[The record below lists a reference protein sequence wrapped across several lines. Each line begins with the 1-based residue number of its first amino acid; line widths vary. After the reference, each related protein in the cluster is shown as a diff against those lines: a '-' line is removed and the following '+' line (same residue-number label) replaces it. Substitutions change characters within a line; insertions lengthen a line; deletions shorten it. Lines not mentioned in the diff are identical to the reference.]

1 MCHYLLKILILEQV
15 LLILDWIL
23 YVLFAIN
30 VLYLLVYSLASL
42 KRDLP
47 VPSSTTMYKRFAI
60 LIPAYREDTVIHEC
74 VRSCLDQDY
83 PADCFDIVVISDH
96 MQPETNALLSALS
109 IRLVEVHFEHST
121 KSKALNAAM
130 AVIGNDYDVALVL
143 DADNVI
149 PYSYLKDI
157 NDLYAC
163 PGVEIVQ
170 THRVAK
176 NLNSDMALLD
186 AMSEE
191 INNTIFRLGHAKLGL
206 SAALIGSG
214 MAFRYDLFRD
224 TMTNIKAVGGF
235 DRELELTLLYQGKY
249 FHYLPETFVFDEKV
263 QNTNDFSRQ
272 RRRWLSAQWHYCI
285 VFARY
290 IFKAV
295 ATRNWDFCDKMFQQ
309 LSIPRLLLL
318 GFTFFLA
325 FICSFYNFVWSIK
338 WWGIFFLLVVAL
350 LVAIPHR
357 FCTSR
362 LAAALQALPYT
373 FLLMA
378 ANIFKLRGANKKFI
392 HTAHGVADSKQNSQ
406 L

>member
-1 MCHYLLKILILEQV
+1 MEQV

-23 YVLFAIN
+23 FVLFAIN
-30 VLYLLVYSLASL
+30 ILYLLVYSLASH
-42 KRDLP
+42 RRELP
-47 VPSSTTMYKRFAI
+47 TPPPAKKYKRFAI
-60 LIPAYREDTVIHEC
+60 LIPAYREDAVIHEC
-74 VRSCLDQDY
+74 VHSCLQQDY
-83 PADCFDIVVISDH
+83 PVECFDVVVISDH
-96 MQPETNALLSALS
+96 MLSETNMSLSALPV
-109 IRLVEVHFEHST
+109 RLVEVHFEHST

-130 AVIGNDYDVALVL
+130 AAIGDDYDIALIL

-149 PYSYLKDI
+149 PYNYLKDV

-176 NLNSDMALLD
+176 NLNNDMALLD

-214 MAFRYDLFRD
+214 MAFRYKLFRH
-224 TMTNIKAVGGF
+224 TMADIKAVGGF
-235 DRELELTLLYQGKY
+235 DRELELTLLYQGKH

-272 RRRWLSAQWHYCI
+272 RRRWLSAQLHYCM

-290 IFKAV
+290 IFKAI
-295 ATRNWDFCDKMFQQ
+295 AAHNWDFCDKMFQQ

-325 FICSFYNFVWSIK
+325 LISSFYNIFWSLK
-338 WWGIFFLLVVAL
+338 WWAIFILLIVAL
-350 LVAIPHR
+350 VAAIPRR

-362 LAAALQALPYT
+362 LAMAFQKLPYT
-373 FLLMA
+373 FWLMA
-378 ANIFKLRGANKKFI
+378 ANMFKLRGANKKFI
-392 HTAHGVADSKQNSQ
+392 HTSHGVELSDNK
-406 L
+406 

>member
-1 MCHYLLKILILEQV
+1 MEQV

-23 YVLFAIN
+23 YVLFTIN

-42 KRDLP
+42 RQKLP
-47 VPSSTTMYKRFAI
+47 VPPPSTKYKRFAI
-60 LIPAYREDTVIHEC
+60 LIPAYKEDAVIHEC
-74 VRSCLDQDY
+74 VHSCLEQDY
-83 PADCFDIVVISDH
+83 PVDSFDVVVISDS
-96 MQPETNALLSALS
+96 MQPETNASLSLLP
-109 IRLVEVHFEHST
+109 IRLVEVHFEKST

-130 AVIGNDYDVALVL
+130 AAIGNDYDVALIL

-149 PYSYLKDI
+149 PYNYLKDV
-157 NDLYAC
+157 NNLYAC
-163 PGVEIVQ
+163 SSVEIVQ

-191 INNTIFRLGHAKLGL
+191 INNTIFRLGHAKLGM

-214 MAFRYDLFRD
+214 MAFQYDLFRD
-224 TMTNIKAVGGF
+224 TMANIKAVGGF
-235 DRELELTLLYQGKY
+235 DRELELTLLYQGKH

-272 RRRWLSAQWHYCI
+272 RRRWLSAQWHYCK
-285 VFARY
+285 VFVGYSFRA
-290 IFKAV
+290 IAN
-295 ATRNWDFCDKMFQQ
+295 RNWDFCDKLFQQ

-325 FICSFYNFVWSIK
+325 VIFSFYNFVWSLK
-338 WWGIFFLLVVAL
+338 WWAIFLLLITAL
-350 LVAIPHR
+350 LVAVPQR

-362 LAAALQALPYT
+362 LVAALQALPYT

-392 HTAHGVADSKQNSQ
+392 HTAHGIDKN
-406 L
+406 

>member
-1 MCHYLLKILILEQV
+1 MEQV

-42 KRDLP
+42 RQKLP
-47 VPSSTTMYKRFAI
+47 VPPPSTKYKRFAL
-60 LIPAYREDTVIHEC
+60 LIPAYKEDAVIHEC
-74 VRSCLDQDY
+74 VHSCLEQDY
-83 PADCFDIVVISDH
+83 PVDSFDVVVISDS
-96 MQPETNALLSALS
+96 MQPETNASLSLLP
-109 IRLVEVHFEHST
+109 IRLVEVHFEKST

-130 AVIGNDYDVALVL
+130 AAIGNDYDIALIL

-149 PYSYLKDI
+149 PYNYLRDV
-157 NDLYAC
+157 NNLCAC

-191 INNTIFRLGHAKLGL
+191 INNTIFRLGHAKLGM

-214 MAFRYDLFRD
+214 MAFQYDLFRN
-224 TMTNIKAVGGF
+224 TMVNIKAVGGF
-235 DRELELTLLYQGKY
+235 DRELELTLLYQGKR

-272 RRRWLSAQWHYCI
+272 RRRWLSAQWHYCT

-290 IFKAV
+290 LFKAI
-295 ATRNWDFCDKMFQQ
+295 AERNWDFCDKMFQQ

-318 GFTFFLA
+318 GFTFLLA
-325 FICSFYNFVWSIK
+325 LVCSFYNFIWSLK
-338 WWGIFFLLVVAL
+338 WWGIFLLLIVAL
-350 LVAIPHR
+350 LVAVPRR

-392 HTAHGVADSKQNSQ
+392 HTAHGVADSNQK
-406 L
+406 

>member
-1 MCHYLLKILILEQV
+1 M
-15 LLILDWIL
+15 
-23 YVLFAIN
+23 
-30 VLYLLVYSLASL
+30 VYSLASL
-42 KRDLP
+42 RQKLP
-47 VPSSTTMYKRFAI
+47 VPPPSTKYKRFAI
-60 LIPAYREDTVIHEC
+60 LIPAYKEDAVIHEC
-74 VRSCLDQDY
+74 VHSCLEQDY
-83 PADCFDIVVISDH
+83 PVDSFDVVVISDS
-96 MQPETNALLSALS
+96 MQPETNASLSLLP
-109 IRLVEVHFEHST
+109 IRLVEVHFEKST

-130 AVIGNDYDVALVL
+130 AAIGNDYDVALIL

-149 PYSYLKDI
+149 PYNYLKDV
-157 NDLYAC
+157 NNLYAC
-163 PGVEIVQ
+163 SSVEIVQ

-191 INNTIFRLGHAKLGL
+191 INNTIFRLGHAKLGM

-214 MAFRYDLFRD
+214 MAFQYDLFRD
-224 TMTNIKAVGGF
+224 TMANIKAVGGF
-235 DRELELTLLYQGKY
+235 DRELELTLLYQGKH

-272 RRRWLSAQWHYCI
+272 RRRWLSAQWHYCK
-285 VFARY
+285 VFVGYSFRA
-290 IFKAV
+290 IAN
-295 ATRNWDFCDKMFQQ
+295 RNWDFCDKLFQQ

-325 FICSFYNFVWSIK
+325 VIFSFYNFVWSLK
-338 WWGIFFLLVVAL
+338 WWAIFLLLITAL
-350 LVAIPHR
+350 LVAVPQR

-362 LAAALQALPYT
+362 LVAALQALPYT

-392 HTAHGVADSKQNSQ
+392 HTAHGIDKN
-406 L
+406 

>member
-1 MCHYLLKILILEQV
+1 M
-15 LLILDWIL
+15 
-23 YVLFAIN
+23 
-30 VLYLLVYSLASL
+30 VYSLASL
-42 KRDLP
+42 RQKLP
-47 VPSSTTMYKRFAI
+47 VPPPSTKYKRFAI
-60 LIPAYREDTVIHEC
+60 LIPAYKEDAVIHEC
-74 VRSCLDQDY
+74 VHSCLEQDY
-83 PADCFDIVVISDH
+83 PVDSFDVVVISDS
-96 MQPETNALLSALS
+96 MQPETNASLSLLP
-109 IRLVEVHFEHST
+109 IRLVEVHFEKST

-130 AVIGNDYDVALVL
+130 AAIGNDYDVALIL

-149 PYSYLKDI
+149 PYNYLKDV

-176 NLNSDMALLD
+176 NFNSDMALLD

-191 INNTIFRLGHAKLGL
+191 INNTIFRLGHVKLGM

-214 MAFRYDLFRD
+214 MAFQYDLFRD
-224 TMTNIKAVGGF
+224 TMANIKAVGGF
-235 DRELELTLLYQGKY
+235 DRELELTLLYQGKH

-272 RRRWLSAQWHYCI
+272 RRRWLSAQWHYCT
-285 VFARY
+285 VFARFV
-290 IFKAV
+290 FKAI
-295 ATRNWDFCDKMFQQ
+295 ASRNWDFCDKMFQQ

-318 GFTFFLA
+318 GFTFLLA
-325 FICSFYNFVWSIK
+325 FSFSFYNLFWSLK
-338 WWGIFFLLVVAL
+338 WWGIFILLVTAL
-350 LVAIPHR
+350 LIAVPRR

-362 LAAALQALPYT
+362 LAAALQGLPYT

-392 HTAHGVADSKQNSQ
+392 HTSHGVVNSSNK
-406 L
+406 

>member
-1 MCHYLLKILILEQV
+1 M
-15 LLILDWIL
+15 
-23 YVLFAIN
+23 FTIN

-42 KRDLP
+42 RQKLP
-47 VPSSTTMYKRFAI
+47 VPPPSTKYKRFAI
-60 LIPAYREDTVIHEC
+60 LIPAYKEDAVIHEC
-74 VRSCLDQDY
+74 VHSCLEQDY
-83 PADCFDIVVISDH
+83 PVDSFDVVVISDS
-96 MQPETNALLSALS
+96 MQPETNASLSLLP
-109 IRLVEVHFEHST
+109 IRLVEVHFEKST

-130 AVIGNDYDVALVL
+130 AAIGNDYDVALIL

-149 PYSYLKDI
+149 PYNYLKDV
-157 NDLYAC
+157 NNLYAC
-163 PGVEIVQ
+163 SSVEIVQ

-191 INNTIFRLGHAKLGL
+191 INNTIFRLGHAKLGM

-214 MAFRYDLFRD
+214 MAFQYDLFRD
-224 TMTNIKAVGGF
+224 TMANIKAVGGF
-235 DRELELTLLYQGKY
+235 DRELELTLLYQGKH

-272 RRRWLSAQWHYCI
+272 RRRWLSAQWHYCK
-285 VFARY
+285 VFVGYSFRA
-290 IFKAV
+290 IAN
-295 ATRNWDFCDKMFQQ
+295 RNWDFCDKLFQQ

-325 FICSFYNFVWSIK
+325 VIFSFYNFVWSLK
-338 WWGIFFLLVVAL
+338 WWAIFLLLITAL
-350 LVAIPHR
+350 LVAVPQR

-362 LAAALQALPYT
+362 LVTALQALPYT

-392 HTAHGVADSKQNSQ
+392 HTAHGIDKN
-406 L
+406 

>member
-1 MCHYLLKILILEQV
+1 MEQV
-15 LLILDWIL
+15 LLIFDSIL

-47 VPSSTTMYKRFAI
+47 VPPSTTMFKRFAI
-60 LIPAYREDTVIHEC
+60 LIPAYREDAVIHEC

-83 PADCFDIVVISDH
+83 PADCFDVVVISDH
-96 MQPETNALLSALS
+96 MQPETNVSLSALS

-130 AVIGNDYDVALVL
+130 AAIGDNYDVALIL

-149 PYSYLKDI
+149 PYNYLKDV

-163 PGVEIVQ
+163 SGVEIVQ

-191 INNTIFRLGHAKLGL
+191 INNTIFRLGHIKLGL

-214 MAFRYDLFRD
+214 MAFRYELFRD
-224 TMTNIKAVGGF
+224 TMANIKAVGGF
-235 DRELELTLLYQGKY
+235 DRELELTLLYQGKR

-272 RRRWLSAQWHYCI
+272 RRRWLSAQWHYCT

-290 IFKAV
+290 LFKAI
-295 ATRNWDFCDKMFQQ
+295 AERNWDFCDKMFQQ

-318 GFTFFLA
+318 GFTFLLA
-325 FICSFYNFVWSIK
+325 LVCTFYNFIWSLK
-338 WWGIFFLLVVAL
+338 WWGIFLLLIVAL
-350 LVAIPHR
+350 LVAVPRR

-392 HTAHGVADSKQNSQ
+392 HTAHGVADSNQK
-406 L
+406 